1 MSEVNLT
8 LDGTGT
14 ESLNQITTLTAGT
27 VTLSG
32 GTAVLGGLTDANA
45 SSFLVSGGAS
55 LTLPALTS
63 YAGPI
68 NLHGHASGH
77 GEQQSAVAAQAGD
90 PDTRHDPI
98 RSLVQVQ
105 ALAGGEVELPCCP
118 GSAAGRCNWKAM
130 GPTAF

>member
-1 MSEVNLT
+1 MTEVNLT

-32 GTAVLGGLTDANA
+32 GTAVLGGLTDADA

-55 LTLPALTS
+55 LTVSVLAS

-68 NLHGHASGH
+68 NAHLDASGH
-77 GEQQSAVAAQAGD
+77 G
-90 PDTRHDPI
+90 
-98 RSLVQVQ
+98 
-105 ALAGGEVELPCCP
+105 
-118 GSAAGRCNWKAM
+118 K
-130 GPTAF
+130 